1 MKFWLLAIGIFI
13 STAIQ
18 AQFGFYAQGG
28 ANYSKLRV
36 TRNPG
41 GAMDGKGGY
50 GWQATLG
57 TEYHTQF
64 GFFLFLEAGISSQA
78 FGKDSS
84 GTVGDNITVRS
95 SYDYKPL
102 YLNFPF
108 GVGYQFPLSKEMA
121 FRVYGGVTSQTGIGG
136 SVNRK
141 STTLQKD
148 ANGQEV
154 IIKTEDESHNIN
166 FGRSIQVQ
174 NEFRSDLANAMWGLT
189 AGVGLNFSKSFEV
202 TAIYQSVLT
211 NILPGGDGV
220 PEMNKLGALSFN
232 LKYYFSRSYY
242 NANNTKKPASSYY

>member
-1 MKFWLLAIGIFI
+1 MKYWLLAIGIFI

-41 GAMDGKGGY
+41 GEMNGRGGY

-57 TEYHTQF
+57 TEYNTQF
-64 GFFLFLEAGISSQA
+64 GFFLFLEAGVSSQA

-102 YLNFPF
+102 FLNFPF
-108 GVGYQFPLSKEMA
+108 GVGYQFPLSKQMA
-121 FRVYGGVTSQTGIGG
+121 LRVYGGVTSQTGIGG

-141 STTLQKD
+141 STVSD
-148 ANGQEV
+148 AQGA

-166 FGRSIQVQ
+166 FGRSVQVQ
-174 NEFRSDLANAMWGLT
+174 NEFRSDLANAVWGLT
-189 AGVGLNFSKSFEV
+189 AGAGLNFSKAFEV

-220 PEMNKLGALSFN
+220 PEMNKLGVLSLN
-232 LKYYFSRSYY
+232 LKYYFTRSYY
-242 NANNTKKPASSYY
+242 NSNYKKPASSYY